1 MKNQIKKINIS
12 GSLMK
17 KIIIGTV
24 IGVMIIASCMMTYQ
38 HKKISQL
45 EEQVYLK
52 QQVEDRA
59 TDYTVSIL
67 NSKTIEE
74 KFNEVQMYPVLKN
87 STIRQ
92 THTYEYDEEAFLGL
106 HKKAVLSG
114 AGNLVYDVDICLS
127 SATIDCNVETNTITI
142 LLDEP
147 TLDLESVHLEQ
158 DSLVIKEND
167 YNFLCGTKD
176 GEKVMSHYRES
187 FVDKG
192 KDNLEEY
199 YSNENSK
206 NRLRQQA
213 IREVKS
219 LVQTLNLKDCNVIV
233 KMK

>member
-74 KFNEVQMYPVLKN
+74 KFKELNKKLLKSIISSITERKLIDEN
-87 STIRQ
+87 IR
-92 THTYEYDEEAFLGL
+92 
-106 HKKAVLSG
+106 
-114 AGNLVYDVDICLS
+114 
-127 SATIDCNVETNTITI
+127 
-142 LLDEP
+142 
-147 TLDLESVHLEQ
+147 
-158 DSLVIKEND
+158 
-167 YNFLCGTKD
+167 
-176 GEKVMSHYRES
+176 
-187 FVDKG
+187 
-192 KDNLEEY
+192 
-199 YSNENSK
+199 
-206 NRLRQQA
+206 
-213 IREVKS
+213 
-219 LVQTLNLKDCNVIV
+219 
-233 KMK
+233 